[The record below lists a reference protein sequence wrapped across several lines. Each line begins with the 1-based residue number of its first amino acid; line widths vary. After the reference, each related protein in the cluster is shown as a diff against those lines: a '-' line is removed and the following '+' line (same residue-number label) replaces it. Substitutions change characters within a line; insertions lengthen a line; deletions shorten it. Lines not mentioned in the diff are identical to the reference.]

1 LKKKWLNRILIT
13 VVILSLVT
21 VSLVSWTPA
30 IRDSNR
36 QVIEESIASL
46 EQVSLG
52 GIEQHILIRGQNK
65 NNPVLLFLHGG
76 PGYPQI
82 SFARKFQSKLE
93 KDFVVVQWDQ
103 RGSGKSYSRQV
114 PEDSMN
120 REQFISDTIELVE
133 HLSKQ
138 FDQEKIYLAGHS
150 WGSDLGVRAV
160 SKRPDLFYAYIGIGQ
175 VVHSEKQEQISYEYV
190 YSMAA
195 ADGNKKALED
205 LEEIGFPPYAD
216 HEKDVMVQRKWLR
229 RYDGVEVNVNTM
241 REIVLGILFSP
252 EYTWLDGI
260 RFIRGNYFTRETMF
274 NDIKDVNMLEDYPVL
289 PVPVYFMAGRQD
301 YNTPSELVKQ
311 YYNQLDAPIKEFF
324 WFENSAHDPHFEEP
338 EKFAEL
344 MGYILNETRRSK

>member
-1 LKKKWLNRILIT
+1 LKKKWLKWTLIT
-13 VVILSLVT
+13 TAILFVVTISLI
-21 VSLVSWTPA
+21 SWTPA

-36 QVIEESIASL
+36 QVIEGSIASL

-52 GIEQHILIRGQNK
+52 GLEQHVLVRGQNK

-114 PEDSMN
+114 PEESMN

-133 HLSKQ
+133 HLAKQ
-138 FDQEKIYLAGHS
+138 FNQEKIYLAGHS
-150 WGSDLGVRAV
+150 WGSDLGVRAI

-190 YSMAA
+190 YTKATE
-195 ADGNKKALED
+195 DGNKQALED
-205 LEEIGFPPYAD
+205 LDKIGLPPYAN
-216 HEKDVMVQRKWLR
+216 HEKDVMVQRKWLM
-229 RYDGVEVNVNTM
+229 RYDRIEINVDTM

-252 EYTWLDGI
+252 EYSWLDGI
-260 RFIRGNYFTRETMF
+260 RFIRGNYFTRQTMF
-274 NDIKDVNMLEDYPVL
+274 NDIKDVNMFEDYPHV

-311 YYNQLDAPIKEFF
+311 YYNRLDAPSKEFY
-324 WFENSAHDPHFEEP
+324 WFEDSAHDPHFEEP
-338 EKFAEL
+338 EKFAQL
-344 MGYILNETRRSK
+344 MRYILGETR